1 MRAALLTCLLAF
13 IVAGCRSG
21 EEPTLGPLPADPRE
35 PKVRRIAPGYAAQ
48 WTAEGRIVYLDSR
61 DGDVW
66 SIRRDGKRPQRL
78 ARAKSRLGVV
88 VSPDG
93 ARMLVLERKGTF
105 VSRIVG
111 GRARP
116 VPQEDAAGRPRWSD
130 DGSMLTFERL
140 KAGQRSIWAL
150 PARGGRP
157 ERLFGEFGGSV
168 LAWASNGRMI
178 VRAFQ
183 EQAGGSFS
191 ATLLLG
197 SEGEPTEI
205 PDLLAARFLPDGGI
219 EGIDPQ
225 RSLVL
230 LDEAGTMLRRLDV
243 DSLPDHS
250 PDGRFLVYEH
260 DDRVWIAH
268 SDWSSP
274 LELAK
279 GPCAAPSFSP
289 DGTHV
294 ACSLT
299 TKKGKEEQRYVAVV
313 GVPSELR

>member
-1 MRAALLTCLLAF
+1 MLL
-13 IVAGCRSG
+13 
-21 EEPTLGPLPADPRE
+21 
-35 PKVRRIAPGYAAQ
+35 
-48 WTAEGRIVYLDSR
+48 
-61 DGDVW
+61 
-66 SIRRDGKRPQRL
+66 
-78 ARAKSRLGVV
+78 
-88 VSPDG
+88 
-93 ARMLVLERKGTF
+93 LERKGTF
-105 VSRIVG
+105 VSRIAG
-111 GRARP
+111 GPARP
-116 VPQEDAAGRPRWSD
+116 VPQDDPSGRPRWSE

-140 KAGQRSIWAL
+140 RGGQRSIWAL

-168 LAWASNGRMI
+168 LAWAEDGRMI

-191 ATLLLG
+191 ATLLFG
-197 SEGEPTEI
+197 FEGEPTEI

-219 EGIDPQ
+219 EGSDPQ

-230 LDEAGTMLRRLDV
+230 LDEAGTILRRLDV

-250 PDGRFLVYEH
+250 PDGRLLVYEH
-260 DDRVWIAH
+260 DRVWIAR

-274 LELAK
+274 LELTK

-299 TKKGKEEQRYVAVV
+299 TTKGKKERRYVAVV

>member
-1 MRAALLTCLLAF
+1 LTCLLAF

-21 EEPTLGPLPADPRE
+21 DEPTLGPLPADPGE

-93 ARMLVLERKGTF
+93 SRMLVRERKGTY

-116 VPQEDAAGRPRWSD
+116 VPQEDPSGRPRWSD

-191 ATLLLG
+191 ATLLFG

-205 PDLLAARFLPDGGI
+205 PDLLAARFLADGGI

-230 LDEAGTMLRRLDV
+230 LDEAGTLLRRLDV

-250 PDGRFLVYEH
+250 PDGRLLVYEH

-274 LELAK
+274 LQLAK

-299 TKKGKEEQRYVAVV
+299 TKKGKEEGRYVAVV